1 MHEREREREGVEMA
15 MQDLE
20 MAVQRLFT
28 TGHGI
33 PCPPESVTSAC
44 YPIESN
50 EPLAPTAPSAQC
62 TWKADTSVWVTLI
75 KMAGNGTAI
84 FLHGLNKI
92 FSSASTACLKENCA
106 AGSAFV
112 GQVVVEHISG
122 APHLVI
128 MLFDIVRHGVWTRY
142 YC

>member
-1 MHEREREREGVEMA
+1 

-33 PCPPESVTSAC
+33 PCPPESVASAC

-50 EPLAPTAPSAQC
+50 EPLAPAAPGAQC

-75 KMAGNGTAI
+75 KMVGNGTAI
-84 FLHGLNKI
+84 FLHRLNKI
-92 FSSASTACLKENCA
+92 FFSASTACLRADCA
-106 AGSAFV
+106 VGSAFV
-112 GQVVVEHISG
+112 GQVVVEHILG
-122 APHLVI
+122 GPRLVI
-128 MLFDIVRHGVWTRY
+128 MLFDIIRHGVWPQS